1 MQLGLGAGMLGQQG
15 LGLAGLVGQ
24 QGLGLA
30 GLVGQQGP
38 GMGFSA
44 MVGLQGLGMAGLVG
58 QEGLGIPAVR
68 GPVPPYPAPPGFVW
82 RKVGDGRGRCLQ
94 SRFSCCKHGERCS
107 FRVIKR
113 QLARISEI

>member
-1 MQLGLGAGMLGQQG
+1 MQLGLGAGML
-15 LGLAGLVGQ
+15 GQ

-58 QEGLGIPAVR
+58 QEGLGIPAVP
-68 GPVPPYPAPPGFVW
+68 GPVPPYPAPPSFVW
-82 RKVGDGRGRCLQ
+82 RKVLPGDGEAAVFKAGFLVVSIGRDVRLELLQ
-94 SRFSCCKHGERCS
+94 DN
-107 FRVIKR
+107 
-113 QLARISEI
+113 